1 MSAAGSGRV
10 FISYRRQESSGL
22 AGRLYDR
29 LAARF
34 GDDRVFMDVDTI
46 ALGVDFAEVISQ
58 AVSSC
63 EVLLAVIGPRWL
75 TVTDEDGRRRLDDP
89 DDLVRVE
96 IAAALE
102 RDIRVIPVLVEGAV
116 MPSRQQ
122 LPEVLAGLARRNAL
136 SVRHESFRA
145 DAERLLAAVEPLLR
159 PTAAPAPGRGS
170 RSAVA
175 GADDFLAVIPTA
187 PKEEQGFLRRV
198 AEWAVALEARGLA
211 RLAIHQGRTGIVTLV
226 PRLSD
231 GPGLLTVYKDTRSS
245 YLELSRSV
253 FERRA
258 PRSLAAVEAAIGGPR
273 VGRGSTVREASD
285 ELLAAL
291 TAAYEEAATGQPPP
305 DRKS

>member
-1 MSAAGSGRV
+1 MPAAGLGRV

-34 GDDRVFMDVDTI
+34 GDDQVFMDVDTI

-58 AVSSC
+58 AVSTC

-75 TVTDEDGRRRLDDP
+75 TATDEDGRRLDDA
-89 DDLVRVE
+89 DDLVRLE

-102 RDIRVIPVLVEGAV
+102 RDIRVIPILVEGAQ
-116 MPSRQQ
+116 MPRRQQ
-122 LPEVLAGLARRNAL
+122 LPEALAGLARRNAL

-145 DAERLLAAVEPLLR
+145 DADRLLAAVEPLLR
-159 PTAAPAPGRGS
+159 PPAAPAPGREGGY
-170 RSAVA
+170 AVG
-175 GADDFLAVIPTA
+175 GAADFQAVIPTA
-187 PKEEQGFLRRV
+187 PKDQQVFLRRL
-198 AEWAVALEARGLA
+198 AEWAVALETRGLA
-211 RLAIHQGRTGIVTLV
+211 RVATHQGKTGIVTLV

-258 PRSLAAVEAAIGGPR
+258 PRSLAAVEAAIGNLGVR
-273 VGRGSTVREASD
+273 RGSPIREVSD

-291 TAAYEEAATGQPPP
+291 TAAYEEAATGQPPR

>member
-34 GDDRVFMDVDTI
+34 GDDQVFMDVDTI

-63 EVLLAVIGPRWL
+63 QVLLAVIGPRWL

-89 DDLVRVE
+89 DDLVRLE

-102 RDIRVIPVLVEGAV
+102 RDIRVIPILVEGAA
-116 MPSRQQ
+116 MPRRQQ
-122 LPEVLAGLARRNAL
+122 LPEALAGLARRNAL
-136 SVRHESFRA
+136 ILRHESFRA
-145 DAERLLAAVEPLLR
+145 DAERLLVAVEPLLR
-159 PTAAPAPGRGS
+159 PPAAPAPGREGGYE
-170 RSAVA
+170 VA
-175 GADDFLAVIPTA
+175 GADDFLAVIPA
-187 PKEEQGFLRRV
+187 VPKDQQVFLRRL

-211 RLAIHQGRTGIVTLV
+211 RLATHQGKTGITTLV

-258 PRSLAAVEAAIGGPR
+258 PRSLAAVEAAIGDLGVP
-273 VGRGSTVREASD
+273 RGSTVREVSE

-291 TAAYEEAATGQPPP
+291 TAAYEEAATEQLTT
-305 DRKS
+305 